1 MIDYAQARRM
11 IVNCQLRTFH
21 VNDNTVLDAFDTR
34 AREAFVPKG
43 REFIAYIDQILTV
56 GISSGETG
64 CLPTP
69 MDLDRMVP
77 ALRVRPGIAA
87 LNVPASSGYAA
98 AIMADLCAEAAALES
113 VPGIPE
119 IGSAARR
126 HCPGGVGTNC
136 RRRVRARAIRRSPDQ
151 RRREGPAAS
160 AVEPA

>member
-11 IVNCQLRTFH
+11 MVNCQLRTFH

-34 AREAFVPKG
+34 AREAIIPKG

-56 GISSGETG
+56 LISSGETA

-69 MDLDRMVP
+69 MVLDRMVP
-77 ALRVRPGIAA
+77 ALTVRPGVAA
-87 LNVPASSGYAA
+87 LDVVAGSGYAA
-98 AIMADLCAEAAALES
+98 AIMADLCAEVAALES

-119 IGSAARR
+119 IGCAAQR
-126 HCPGGVGTNC
+126 HRPGGVGTDC

-151 RRREGPAAS
+151 RRREGLATS